1 MWHCCSPHFK
11 GDTIAPSLKRSRI
24 KVGLRLEGSSFKELQ
39 PWCKQP
45 TAALMAGGVPASLS
59 PVAALN
65 RCTVA
70 VGKNVGIH
78 FKGDAGRIWEEPA
91 RSQSNVGFVS
101 NPTERQGQQLRAC
114 LVDEILHLPPSQHKS

>member
-1 MWHCCSPHFK
+1 
-11 GDTIAPSLKRSRI
+11 
-24 KVGLRLEGSSFKELQ
+24 VVQ
-39 PWCKQP
+39 P
-45 TAALMAGGVPASLS
+45 MAVPMARGVPASLS

-91 RSQSNVGFVS
+91 GSQSNVGFVS
-101 NPTERQGQQLRAC
+101 NPAERQGQQLCAC
-114 LVDEILHLPPSQHKS
+114 LVDKILRLPPSQHKSYNICAGSREPESRTGLSAATS